1 MPSFL
6 HAMTADELLGAGKG
20 WGGRESGATLLF
32 LPCLTL
38 FIVEIYS
45 PPSSAF
51 MFKTLDPL

>member
-1 MPSFL
+1 
-6 HAMTADELLGAGKG
+6 MTADELLGAGKG